1 MSSITDISS
10 ALGEYML
17 RGWVLT
23 DHSCPNAGCA
33 IPMLRSPNGKSPVVE
48 FCVNCNKTPEN
59 TQDTPN
65 QHTARI
71 AYATSNSSLSQIS
84 RTSTPPTEVSDAMSL
99 PDFPP
104 PPETEHSRRRRE
116 QSDRASSE
124 IGKRLLKGWAMLAD
138 ECPNLDC
145 YGVPLVRRP
154 KAGGEKDPRKE
165 CVICESIY
173 LTEVDWAGREQLIPE
188 SLQIPRAIPENT
200 TSAVRSHTISE
211 PSATVLP
218 VRRTKYT

>member
-1 MSSITDISS
+1 
-10 ALGEYML
+10 
-17 RGWVLT
+17 
-23 DHSCPNAGCA
+23 
-33 IPMLRSPNGKSPVVE
+33 
-48 FCVNCNKTPEN
+48 
-59 TQDTPN
+59 
-65 QHTARI
+65 
-71 AYATSNSSLSQIS
+71 
-84 RTSTPPTEVSDAMSL
+84 
-99 PDFPP
+99 
-104 PPETEHSRRRRE
+104 
-116 QSDRASSE
+116 
-124 IGKRLLKGWAMLAD
+124 MLAD

-218 VRRTKYT
+218 KTALAIESLAVEQTETKVTATSASTKLVASPLGALDESVNALRACVHALSTKLNVLSSLGALDTTAIANTADAISKVTQALTHVRQLQWSETHASTIQ